1 MRYNIDAYHVQWV
14 NVLKLEGWGW
24 GREPEAHEGVDKN
37 RRISFS
43 QTYLRNSYSIENC
56 FLFPVPFYSQCQ
68 LILGRIV
75 GKREVNKIPGT
86 LL

>member
-1 MRYNIDAYHVQWV
+1 MRALIRTGGFPSLRPIKKFLWHRV
-14 NVLKLEGWGW
+14 
-24 GREPEAHEGVDKN
+24 
-37 RRISFS
+37 FS
-43 QTYLRNSYSIENC
+43 